1 MVFEYVKPMD
11 RDIDLRLTI
20 GALAILLER
29 MTDVGEM
36 PSGDY
41 RLYSTASIANDLL

>member
-41 RLYSTASIANDLL
+41 STASIANDLL